1 MQWPAEGEVG
11 RMFELKRLS
20 KDGVD
25 AALQKAE
32 RYRLLNEPWQA
43 ESICRDVLRVDP
55 DNQHAV
61 TTLVLAIT
69 DQFSTEGA
77 HRMEEARSLLQE
89 LKSEYARCYY
99 AGIICERRGM
109 AQLNRHAVGS
119 GYIAYDWL
127 RQAMGWYQKAEALR
141 PAGNDESI
149 LRWNTCVRLIE
160 RHDQLREAPEAEV
173 PIQLE

>member
-1 MQWPAEGEVG
+1 
-11 RMFELKRLS
+11 MFELKLLS
-20 KDGVD
+20 PDGVD

-32 RYRLLNEPWQA
+32 RYRLLNEAWQA

-55 DNQHAV
+55 ENQRAL

-69 DQFSTEGA
+69 DQFRTEGVQ
-77 HRMEEARSLLQE
+77 RMEEARSLLQE
-89 LKSEYARCYY
+89 LRSEYARCYY

-109 AQLNRHAVGS
+109 AQLNRHTLGA

-127 RQAMGWYQKAEALR
+127 RQAMTWYEKAEALR
-141 PAGNDESI
+141 APGNEESI

-160 RHDQLREAPEAEV
+160 RHDEIRAAPEVEL
-173 PIQLE
+173 PMQLE

>member
-1 MQWPAEGEVG
+1 
-11 RMFELKRLS
+11 MFELKLLS

-43 ESICRDVLRVDP
+43 ESICRDVLRAEP
-55 DNQHAV
+55 ENQRAL

-69 DQFSTEGA
+69 DQFRTEGA
-77 HRMEEARSLLQE
+77 RRMEEARSVLGQ

-109 AQLNRHAVGS
+109 AQLNRQTAGA

-127 RQAMGWYQKAEALR
+127 RQAMGWYEQAEALR
-141 PAGNDESI
+141 PPGNDESI

-160 RHDQLREAPEAEV
+160 RHDQLREAPEAEA
-173 PIQLE
+173 PLQLE

>member
-1 MQWPAEGEVG
+1 
-11 RMFELKRLS
+11 MFELKLLS

-32 RYRLLNEPWQA
+32 RYRLLNEAWQA
-43 ESICRDVLRVDP
+43 ESICRDVLRVDAE
-55 DNQHAV
+55 NQRAL

-69 DQFSTEGA
+69 DQFATEGA
-77 HRMEEARSLLQE
+77 HRMDEARSLLQQ
-89 LKSEYARCYY
+89 LKSEYARSYY

-109 AQLNRHAVGS
+109 AQLNRHTVGA

-127 RQAMGWYQKAEALR
+127 RQAMTWYEKAEAVR
-141 PAGNDESI
+141 PQGNDESI

-160 RHDQLREAPEAEV
+160 RHDQLREAPEAEL
-173 PIQLE
+173 PMQLE

>member
-1 MQWPAEGEVG
+1 
-11 RMFELKRLS
+11 MFELKLLS

-25 AALQKAE
+25 AALHKAE

-43 ESICRDVLRVDP
+43 ESICRDVLRADP
-55 DNQHAV
+55 DNQRAL
-61 TTLVLAIT
+61 TSLVLAIT
-69 DQFSTEGA
+69 DQFATEGPR
-77 HRMEEARSLLQE
+77 RMDEARSLLQQ

-109 AQLNRHAVGS
+109 AQLNRHTVGS

-127 RQAMGWYQKAEALR
+127 RQAMGWYQKAEELR
-141 PAGNDESI
+141 SAGNDEAI

-160 RHDQLREAPEAEV
+160 RHDQLREAPEMEV
-173 PIQLE
+173 PTQLE